1 MGSAIRSGRRLPLSH
16 SLSLPGKCEPPTN
29 NAPGAARAEEARQV
43 RPTTSIS
50 TVTMRRRERRETGR
64 RNEASRAGRS
74 PSMQDSRSQTDGR
87 ADGGGASEEGRH
99 LPADATPNPQ
109 ISEAPGREGGRGT
122 LRVHNPHGNDQLI
135 AVRERGRERERM
147 ALRRRRIRQ
156 GLQPSAVR

>member
-50 TVTMRRRERRETGR
+50 TVTMRRRERGR

-87 ADGGGASEEGRH
+87 VDGGGASEEGRH
-99 LPADATPNPQ
+99 LPADATPNPRSARRQ
-109 ISEAPGREGGRGT
+109 EGRAVEALCASTIRMVTIS
-122 LRVHNPHGNDQLI
+122 
-135 AVRERGRERERM
+135 
-147 ALRRRRIRQ
+147 
-156 GLQPSAVR
+156 